1 MGAIMTIEVVRKYDL
16 LPGVD
21 RQAYAE
27 LMKKGVALLRAPR
40 LFEIDARRNLLGSH
54 QVRATS
60 VWQRLADWEA
70 AREHEELVALEVDSR
85 RHVTNV
91 SVEIWGPSP
100 LLTQPLRPERQ
111 TAATPTGA

>member
-1 MGAIMTIEVVRKYDL
+1 MGAIMTIEVVQKYDL

-21 RQAYAE
+21 QQAYAE
-27 LMKKGVALLRAPR
+27 LMKKVVAALLRAPG
-40 LFEIDARRNLLGSH
+40 LVEIDARRNLLGSP

-70 AREHEELVALEVDSR
+70 AREHEELVALEVESR
-85 RHVTNV
+85 RHITNM

-100 LLTQPLRPERQ
+100 LLTQPLRPER
-111 TAATPTGA
+111 